1 MKKLVLIAT
10 PLLALV
16 PSVAL
21 AHCPLCTVGA
31 GALAVFAAYLGVS
44 SIIVGVFIGA
54 FALALGAWIAPM
66 IKKEYVPYQKEIL
79 TFLIYLSTV
88 IPVMPL
94 IQDYD
99 PFYLVL
105 GGEYGTLFHNTY
117 TVNLFL
123 FGAVLGGLIVAIVPL
138 ISGQM
143 SKMRGAQVPF
153 QGMGI
158 TLGLLVITSVVIQI
172 LVW

>member
-1 MKKLVLIAT
+1 MKKLILIFAT
-10 PLLALV
+10 PLPALV
-16 PSVAL
+16 PSVAF

-44 SIIVGVFIGA
+44 SIVVGVFIGA

-66 IKKEYVPYQKEIL
+66 VKREYIPYQKEIL
-79 TFLIYLSTV
+79 TFLVYLSTV

-94 IQDYD
+94 IQDYG
-99 PFYLVL
+99 PLYLAL

-123 FGAVLGGLIVAIVPL
+123 FGAVLGGLIVAIAPL
-138 ISGQM
+138 TSRQIT
-143 SKMRGAQVPF
+143 KMRGAQMPF
-153 QGMGI
+153 QGMGL
-158 TLGLLVITSVVIQI
+158 TLGLLVITSVVIQV
-172 LVW
+172 LV